1 MAALHVFP
9 RESETHVDGRHLASL
24 ARQMSDQNRA
34 VETTARQDGDGVC
47 YDHSTYSSPR

>member
-1 MAALHVFP
+1 MTALHVLP
-9 RESETHVDGRHLASL
+9 GQAETHVDGRHLASL

-34 VETTARQDGDGVC
+34 VEAAARQDGDGIC